1 MSDHRLR
8 ICPLCEAT
16 CGLQLEVEGREVRSV
31 RGDTQDPFSEGYL
44 CPKGVAMGD
53 LDADPDR
60 LREPLVQDG
69 NRLRRATWDEA
80 LDRVEHG
87 LRPLVNQYG
96 PNSVGLY
103 LGNPTVH
110 NLSLSMYVP
119 LLRAALRT
127 QNVFTASSVDQLPK
141 QLTVGLMFGNGM
153 SVPIPDIDRCHY
165 LLVLGANPL
174 VSNGSLM
181 TVPNVGQ
188 RLNRFRAR
196 GGKLVVLDPC
206 RTRTARVATEHYFI
220 RPGTDALL
228 LFALVHTL
236 FAENLTTPGRLR
248 EHVNGWDQIRELAQP
263 FAPQR
268 VADRC
273 GIQVEVIRTLARE
286 LAQAPQAAVYG
297 RIGTCTQSFGTLA
310 SWLVEVLH
318 VLTGNL
324 DRAGGALFTRAAHG
338 PANTKGPEG
347 RGRGLTIGRWKSRV
361 RGRPEIFGE
370 LPVACLAE
378 EILTPGDGQIRAM
391 INIAGNPL
399 LSAPHSGKL
408 MKAWDSLEFL
418 ICLDIYPN
426 ETSQRANV
434 ILPGLSPLECPHYDV
449 IFSQLAIHNY
459 ARYSPPVFEPPAGQ
473 LPEWQTLLR
482 LTGIASGLGP
492 QTDIGALDEEM
503 LGKMI
508 RREMRLPN
516 SPIRGHN
523 PDQIVAA
530 LAPQRGPLRIL
541 DFLLR
546 TGPYGE
552 AFGTRPGGLKLAALE
567 EQPRGIDLGPLA
579 ARIPEVLRTSSGKIE
594 LAPEPIVAD
603 VPRLQAA
610 MQQTQEP
617 LVLIG
622 RRDLRSN
629 NSWMHNLLRLVTGS
643 LRCTLKLH
651 PDDAQRAGLRPQ
663 SLATV
668 KTQVGQITLPVD
680 VTEDLMPG
688 VVSIPHGWGHE
699 QSGQQI
705 ASSQPGSNSNLLADD
720 ACLDGPSGNAVLSG
734 IPVTIHPAD
743 KDAVVQTVDRT
754 IADDDVGKLGFQP
767 F

>member
-1 MSDHRLR
+1 MPDHRLR

-16 CGLQLEVEGREVRSV
+16 CGLQLEVEGRAVRSV
-31 RGDTQDPFSEGYL
+31 RGDDQDPFSEGYL

-60 LREPLVQDG
+60 LRHPLIRYG
-69 NRLRRATWDEA
+69 KHLRKATWDQA
-80 LDRVEHG
+80 FDCIEHG
-87 LRPLVNQYG
+87 LRPLLDQHG
-96 PNSVGLY
+96 PNSLGLY

-119 LLRAALRT
+119 MLRAALRT

-153 SVPIPDIDRCHY
+153 SVPIPDIDRCQY

-188 RLNRFRAR
+188 RLKRFRDR

-206 RTRTARVATEHYFI
+206 RTRTAHEASEHHFI

-236 FAENLTTPGRLR
+236 FDENLTAPGRLR
-248 EHVNGWDQIRELAQP
+248 AHVDGWDQIRELAVP
-263 FAPQR
+263 FTPQR
-268 VADRC
+268 VAERC
-273 GIQVEVIRTLARE
+273 GIDAEVIRTLARE
-286 LAQAPQAAVYG
+286 LAQAEQAAVYG
-297 RIGTCTQSFGTLA
+297 RIGTCTQAFGTLA

-324 DRAGGALFTRAAHG
+324 DREGGALFTCAAHG

-347 RGRGLTIGRWKSRV
+347 RGRGLKTGRWNSRV
-361 RGRPEIFGE
+361 RGLPEIFGE

-399 LSAPHSGKL
+399 LSAPHSGQL
-408 MKAWDSLEFL
+408 AKAWDSLEFL
-418 ICLDIYPN
+418 VCLDIYPN
-426 ETSQRANV
+426 ETSHRSDV
-434 ILPGLSPLECPHYDV
+434 ILPGLSPLECPHYDL

-459 ARYSPPVFEPPAGQ
+459 ARYSPPVFEPAAGQ

-482 LTGIASGLGP
+482 LTGIASGRGP
-492 QTDIGALDEEM
+492 QANANDLDQEM
-503 LGKMI
+503 LKKMI
-508 RREMRLPN
+508 RREMRMPD
-516 SPIRGHN
+516 SPIR
-523 PDQIVAA
+523 DCTSEQIVAA
-530 LAPQRGPLRIL
+530 LDPRKGPLRIL
-541 DFLLR
+541 DFLLQ
-546 TGPYGE
+546 TGPYGA
-552 AFGTRPGGLKLAALE
+552 AFGAHPEGLSLSVLE
-567 EQPRGIDLGPLA
+567 KQSRGVDLGPLA

-594 LAPEPIVAD
+594 LAPEPIVVD
-603 VPRLQAA
+603 VSRLQEAL
-610 MQQTQEP
+610 QQTQEP

-629 NSWMHNLLRLVTGS
+629 NSWMHNLPRLVSGS
-643 LRCTLKLH
+643 PRCTLKLH
-651 PDDAQRAGLRPQ
+651 PNDAQRANIDPH
-663 SLATV
+663 SLVIV
-668 KTQVGQITLPVD
+668 KSQVGQVTLPVEI
-680 VTEDLMPG
+680 TEDLMPG
-688 VVSIPHGWGHE
+688 VVSIPHGWGHQ

-705 ASSQPGSNSNLLADD
+705 ASSQPGCNSNLLADD
-720 ACLDGPSGNAVLSG
+720 TCLDGPSGNAVLSG
-734 IPVTIHPAD
+734 IPVTIE
-743 KDAVVQTVDRT
+743 AVTSERKMVA
-754 IADDDVGKLGFQP
+754 I
-767 F
+767 